1 MMSHKLQK
9 IETEKAP
16 EAIGPYSQAVSSGQI
31 VFLSGQLPIDPQ
43 TGKLIQGDIK
53 AHTNQVL
60 SNLEAVLK
68 AANLSFEHIARMDVF
83 LKNLDDFAAMN
94 EEIEKRLTQPVK
106 PARQT
111 IQAAKLPLDAIVEIS
126 CIAIRP

>member
-1 MMSHKLQK
+1 MSHKLQK
-9 IETEKAP
+9 IKTEKAP
-16 EAIGPYSQAVSSGQI
+16 KAIGPYSQAVSSGQI

-83 LKNLDDFAAMN
+83 LKNLDDFADMN
-94 EEIEKRLTQPVK
+94 EEIAKRLTQPVK

>member
-1 MMSHKLQK
+1 MSHKLQK

>member
-1 MMSHKLQK
+1 MSHKLQK

-16 EAIGPYSQAVSSGQI
+16 KAIGPYSQAVSSGQI

-94 EEIEKRLTQPVK
+94 KEIAKRLTQPVK

>member
-1 MMSHKLQK
+1 MSHKLQK

-16 EAIGPYSQAVSSGQI
+16 KAIGPYSQAVSSGQI
-31 VFLSGQLPIDPQ
+31 VFLSGQLPIDPK
-43 TGKLIQGDIK
+43 TGKLVQGDIK
-53 AHTNQVL
+53 AQTNQVL
-60 SNLEAVLK
+60 NNLEAVLE
-68 AANLSFEHIARMDVF
+68 AAQLSFKHIARMDVF
-83 LKNLDDFAAMN
+83 LENLDDFAAMN
-94 EEIEKRLTQPVK
+94 QEIAKRLTQAVK

>member
-1 MMSHKLQK
+1 M
-9 IETEKAP
+9 
-16 EAIGPYSQAVSSGQI
+16 
-31 VFLSGQLPIDPQ
+31 
-43 TGKLIQGDIK
+43 
-53 AHTNQVL
+53 L

-68 AANLSFEHIARMDVF
+68 AAGLSFEHIARMDVF
-83 LKNLDDFAAMN
+83 LKNLDDFADMN
-94 EEIEKRLTQPVK
+94 EEIAKRLTQPVK

>member
-1 MMSHKLQK
+1 MSHKLQK

-16 EAIGPYSQAVSSGQI
+16 KAIGPYSQAVSSGQI

-43 TGKLIQGDIK
+43 TGELIQGDIK

-68 AANLSFEHIARMDVF
+68 AAGLSFEHIARMDVF
-83 LKNLDDFAAMN
+83 LKNLDDFADMN
-94 EEIEKRLTQPVK
+94 EEIAKRLTQAVK